1 MRHLN
6 VRPSKRLGC
15 ENTMSRD
22 DNIKNLL
29 IPSLRQCNEKGQ
41 MNANV
46 ITTEKVDVHASGA
59 ALSRTGEGVFITSPM
74 KTGKHA
80 QFLYNYLNILNVAAT

>member
-1 MRHLN
+1 
-6 VRPSKRLGC
+6 
-15 ENTMSRD
+15 
-22 DNIKNLL
+22 
-29 IPSLRQCNEKGQ
+29 